1 MYIYTCIYILA
12 YICICSIYMI
22 YDLWIYIW
30 CDHILHTSPCSKSFK
45 LHNLLLYDKP
55 GSKNSNGFTF

>member
-1 MYIYTCIYILA
+1 
-12 YICICSIYMI
+12 MI
-22 YDLWIYIW
+22 YGYISA
-30 CDHILHTSPCSKSFK
+30 CDHILHMSPCSKSFK